1 MKLHE
6 IADVAPVEPS
16 PQQNQEDVISMNIPL
31 FIRLV
36 EYAREDAKDDMALH
50 KLTERLTQM
59 SGEGKTL
66 TMDDYDAIVG
76 GGSQEPDPRE
86 QQDPRGESMMSEG
99 LLTDIR
105 KLIYTTGDERKQ
117 QFLLSNMEEI
127 QQLLTSAE
135 HMNGFF
141 KSRTRSR
148 VATYLQSIK
157 QSLISAKD
165 NPAEASRAVQ
175 GIQELRSI
183 LSRAVNDP
191 NQRLQKP
198 RFATASQENEETTSP
213 KQAKI
218 AKLKKDYADKMRW
231 SAEEKR
237 TTGRD
242 RSGHMSGALKI
253 KAHLKSQYGVE
264 V

>member
-6 IADVAPVEPS
+6 IADIAPVDQK
-16 PQQNQEDVISMNIPL
+16 QQNPEDVISMNIPL

-50 KLTERLTQM
+50 QLTERLTQM
-59 SGEGKTL
+59 CGEGKTL

-105 KLIYTTGDERKQ
+105 KLIYVTGDERKQ

-198 RFATASQENEETTSP
+198 RFATASQENEEVSR
-213 KQAKI
+213 KQAKV

-231 SAEEKR
+231 SAEEKQR
-237 TTGRD
+237 TGRD
-242 RSGHMSGALKI
+242 RSGHMAGALKI

>member
-6 IADVAPVEPS
+6 IADIVPAEQS
-16 PQQNQEDVISMNIPL
+16 PQQNPTDAITMDIPL

-76 GGSQEPDPRE
+76 GE
-86 QQDPRGESMMSEG
+86 QQEQPEQM
-99 LLTDIR
+99 
-105 KLIYTTGDERKQ
+105 
-117 QFLLSNMEEI
+117 
-127 QQLLTSAE
+127 
-135 HMNGFF
+135 
-141 KSRTRSR
+141 
-148 VATYLQSIK
+148 
-157 QSLISAKD
+157 
-165 NPAEASRAVQ
+165 P
-175 GIQELRSI
+175 
-183 LSRAVNDP
+183 
-191 NQRLQKP
+191 
-198 RFATASQENEETTSP
+198 QENEEVSR
-213 KQAKI
+213 KQAKV

>member
-6 IADVAPVEPS
+6 VFGGKPIEQQS
-16 PQQNQEDVISMNIPL
+16 QQNPSDVISMNIPL

-36 EYAREDAKDDMALH
+36 EYAREDAQDDMALH

-66 TMDDYDAIVG
+66 TMDDYDSLIG
-76 GGSQEPDPRE
+76 GQQQEE
-86 QQDPRGESMMSEG
+86 QPQRDMVSEG

-105 KLIYTTGDERKQ
+105 KLIYVTADERKQ
-117 QFLLSNMEEI
+117 QFLMANMEEI
-127 QQLLTSAE
+127 QQLLSSAE

-141 KSRTRSR
+141 KSKTRSR
-148 VATYLQSIK
+148 VANYLQTIK

-165 NPAEASRAVQ
+165 DPSAASQAVQ
-175 GIQELRSI
+175 GIQELRSM

-191 NQRLQKP
+191 AQRLQKP
-198 RFATASQENEETTSP
+198 RFATSSQENEEVSR
-213 KQAKI
+213 KQAKV

-242 RSGHMSGALKI
+242 RSGHMAGALKI

-264 V
+264 I